1 MKNLLILL
9 MMLSV
14 SSQLVAQKGKGRP
27 ASEKIQAVKIAVFT
41 EELQLTS
48 KEAEK
53 FWPLYNEYE
62 DKVKKIDKETREI
75 SKDLETKS
83 DSEIEAGIEKRFQLK
98 EQRIDLEREYHEQF
112 KKLLPIQKVAKISMA
127 QRKFKKR
134 LVGEMRRQR
143 QDGRRGQ

>member
-83 DSEIEAGIEKRFQLK
+83 DSEIEAGIEKRLQLK
-98 EQRIDLEREYHEQF
+98 EQRIDLEREYHERF

>member
-98 EQRIDLEREYHEQF
+98 EQRIDLEREYHERF